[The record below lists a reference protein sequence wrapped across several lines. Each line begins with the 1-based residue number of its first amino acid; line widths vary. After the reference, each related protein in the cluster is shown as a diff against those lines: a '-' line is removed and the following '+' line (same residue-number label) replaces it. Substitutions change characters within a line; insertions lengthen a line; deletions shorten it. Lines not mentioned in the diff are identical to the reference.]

1 MNFHSSHPSYMEDS
15 ADSGASWTY
24 QRSIFHPIPV
34 LPVYGTAL
42 ASCGEIKKVC
52 GSADS
57 GKPGRSSHNWRSS
70 SRSSSTR
77 ARLGALTPYCERELM
92 GPKKASM
99 LGNQVSGSIRS
110 EEHTSELQSRGHL

>member
-1 MNFHSSHPSYMEDS
+1 
-15 ADSGASWTY
+15 
-24 QRSIFHPIPV
+24 PIPV

-57 GKPGRSSHNWRSS
+57 GKPGSSSHNWRSS
-70 SRSSSTR
+70 SRSPSTR

-92 GPKKASM
+92 GPKKAAM
-99 LGNQVSGSIRS
+99 LGNQVSGTHTKKAAETKPPVTTSTVIAAD
-110 EEHTSELQSRGHL
+110 EHATQTQT